1 MPQSL
6 SRLILVIILLTLV
19 LLLVVLLPVLLA
31 NSVMRVQ
38 LFVPTVYPVDTQRH
52 HLQPHAVIVLKVTL
66 LHLEQAFVLLP
77 LLENISLV

>member
-52 HLQPHAVIVLKVTL
+52 LQPHAVIVLKVTL